1 MGQRRDKRPAVRIVR
16 YGTVPPQRT
25 DGALALDPAL
35 ATARRRAAA
44 SEQKAEAPPGGTVR
58 PVRPDR
64 RGRGPLRVVR
74 PAGGMDAEVRA
85 VADTTLR
92 IVVEV
97 LAGTRPPHQLSLVA
111 VPAVCRGLAPH
122 RRAVPGGRRIVP
134 PRVLSS
140 RLQRPSPAVA
150 EASAVVVVAGRV
162 HAVALRL
169 QHLRGRWR
177 CTAVETTAP

>member
-1 MGQRRDKRPAVRIVR
+1 MGRRPVRNSAVRIVR
-16 YGTVPPQRT
+16 YRAAPPRPT
-25 DGALALDPAL
+25 DGALALDPAQ
-35 ATARRRAAA
+35 AAERRRAAA
-44 SEQKAEAPPGGTVR
+44 SEQKAGAPPGGAV
-58 PVRPDR
+58 PPGR
-64 RGRGPLRVVR
+64 RGPGPLRMVR
-74 PAGGMDAEVRA
+74 PADGMDAEVRA

>member
-1 MGQRRDKRPAVRIVR
+1 MGRRRQVRNSAVRIVR
-16 YGTVPPQRT
+16 YRALSAQRT
-25 DGALALDPAL
+25 DGALALSAVQ
-35 ATARRRAAA
+35 ASARRRPAV
-44 SEQKAEAPPGGTVR
+44 SEQKATAPPPVHRTPGPPGGA
-58 PVRPDR
+58 
-64 RGRGPLRVVR
+64 GRGLRVVR
-74 PAGGMDAEVRA
+74 PGDGVEAEVGA
-85 VADTTLR
+85 VAETALR

-122 RRAVPGGRRIVP
+122 RRPVPGGRRIVP

-140 RLQRPSPAVA
+140 RLQRPTHTVA
-150 EASAVVVVAGRV
+150 EASAVVVMAGRV

>member
-1 MGQRRDKRPAVRIVR
+1 M
-16 YGTVPPQRT
+16 
-25 DGALALDPAL
+25 
-35 ATARRRAAA
+35 
-44 SEQKAEAPPGGTVR
+44 VR
-58 PVRPDR
+58 PGDGV
-64 RGRGPLRVVR
+64 
-74 PAGGMDAEVRA
+74 DAEVQA

-140 RLQRPSPAVA
+140 RLQRPSRTVA
-150 EASAVVVVAGRV
+150 ETSAVVVVAGRV